1 AGEKKKADPT
11 LLNVADYLDWEQVG
25 NPQISPDGTQ
35 IIYTRQWVNTQAD
48 RWESA
53 LWIMKADGSRNRFLV
68 EGSDACWSGDGTR
81 IAYLAEG
88 KPKGTQVFVRWMDAE
103 AASTQVTRVEETPSN
118 LRWSPDGTTIAFTM
132 LVPRKESWKIDLP
145 SPPKDATW
153 TEAPR
158 VIETRNYRLD
168 RKGILGDGF
177 THLFTVPAGG
187 GTPRQITEGN
197 WNVGARPS
205 GLPAGAGI

>member
-1 AGEKKKADPT
+1 MKRNLHLQFVLGAILFFAGSPVLPAPAEPPAGEKKKADPT

-53 LWIMKADGSRNRFLV
+53 LWIMKAAGSRNRFLV

-88 KPKGTQVFVRWMDAE
+88 
-103 AASTQVTRVEETPSN
+103 
-118 LRWSPDGTTIAFTM
+118 
-132 LVPRKESWKIDLP
+132 
-145 SPPKDATW
+145 
-153 TEAPR
+153 
-158 VIETRNYRLD
+158 
-168 RKGILGDGF
+168 
-177 THLFTVPAGG
+177 
-187 GTPRQITEGN
+187 
-197 WNVGARPS
+197 
-205 GLPAGAGI
+205 